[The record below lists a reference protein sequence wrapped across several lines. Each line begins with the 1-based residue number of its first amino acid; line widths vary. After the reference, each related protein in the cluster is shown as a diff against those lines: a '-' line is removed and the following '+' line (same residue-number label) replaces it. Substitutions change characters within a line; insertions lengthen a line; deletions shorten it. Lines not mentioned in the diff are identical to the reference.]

1 MLILSYIVGRLGQM
15 VFVILGVTLIAFLT
29 IQLVPGD
36 PIRIM
41 LHGRATDEIV
51 AAAHERLGLDLPI
64 PVQFGR
70 FVWNALHGDLGVL
83 RRDG

>member
-1 MLILSYIVGRLGQM
+1 MSILSYIVGRLAQM
-15 VFVILGVTLIAFLT
+15 VLVVLGVTLIAFLT

-51 AAAHERLGLDLPI
+51 AAARERLGLDLPL
-64 PVQFGR
+64 PVQFAR
-70 FVWNALHGDLGVL
+70 FVWNAI
-83 RRDG
+83 RITSRDGET